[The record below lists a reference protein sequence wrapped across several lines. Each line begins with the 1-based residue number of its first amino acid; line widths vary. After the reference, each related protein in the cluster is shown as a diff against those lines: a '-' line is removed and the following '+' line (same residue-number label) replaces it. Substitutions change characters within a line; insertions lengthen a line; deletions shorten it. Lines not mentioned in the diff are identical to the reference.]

1 MGHGFCQTDGAQC
14 AGNIGV
20 ASSVRLAFSI
30 LEGNTM
36 GLLDSVLGAVLNNGQ
51 QQQPQG
57 GLGGLGGGLGGI
69 IGMLASNP
77 QLVQVVTGMLSNNGD
92 HGGLGGLADKF
103 QQAGMGDVLNSWIG
117 SGQNQ
122 AISGDQLA
130 NVLGSGALGGIAAQL
145 GLNPGEA
152 AGQLAQVL
160 PGLVDHLTPHGQ
172 APAGGLGDSSD
183 LFGMLGGLL
192 QK

>member
-1 MGHGFCQTDGAQC
+1 
-14 AGNIGV
+14 
-20 ASSVRLAFSI
+20 
-30 LEGNTM
+30 M

-51 QQQPQG
+51 QQAQPQG

-77 QLVQVVTGMLSNNGD
+77 QLIQVVTGMLSNNGD
-92 HGGLGGLADKF
+92 HGGLGGLVEKF
-103 QQAGMGDVLNSWIG
+103 EQAGLGNVVSSWVG

-122 AISGDQLA
+122 PISADQLS
-130 NVLGSGALGGIAAQL
+130 NVLGSDALSGIAAKL
-145 GLNPGEA
+145 GVDPSEA

-160 PGLVDHLTPHGQ
+160 PGLVDHLTPAGQ
-172 APAGGLGDSSD
+172 APQAGLGDSSD

-192 QK
+192 QKA